1 MENVLKPLWWK
12 IQSLLCILKD
22 VSFKEWISYLKNS
35 GIIFK
40 LLTYYQNLDS
50 SPSAWA
56 KPLGGYGAI
65 VMYISMKNVALFIT
79 KLCIYSVQFYRS
91 LNMWQALHY
100 IPDIHFFPSRY
111 RFRVT
116 GKNTIK
122 LGVIRKKKPRGCDKE
137 KLRSI
142 GEKKLIP
149 ICQKIRSKHFFF
161 QESRT

>member
-22 VSFKEWISYLKNS
+22 VSFKEWISYFKNS

-50 SPSAWA
+50 CPSAWD

-79 KLCIYSVQFYRS
+79 KLCIYSVQFYRP

-122 LGVIRKKKPRGCDKE
+122 LGVIRKKKPKRMRQRKTKE
-137 KLRSI
+137 HRR
-142 GEKKLIP
+142 EKVDPYMPKNP
-149 ICQKIRSKHFFF
+149 K
-161 QESRT
+161 